1 MTRISSSVAL
11 LVAASLLSQA
21 ARAQSL
27 SRRLADVGDGTVIF
41 SFASRPGVCGD
52 GATYVRDAFGEG
64 MRISEGGNFSG
75 RTNGGDDWPP
85 CIPGPVRVRLTMS
98 RGEVIRLRT
107 FAGPLRDRDAA
118 DRRDLGTVSVDDATS
133 FLTRLVEQASGR
145 SASEA
150 VVPIVLAD
158 SIDPWPPLLRFARNE
173 RLSRSVRS
181 SADFW
186 LARGAAAAL
195 GVADHDDDADD
206 DVRGSAVFALSQQ
219 PKDVAIPRL
228 IEVARRN
235 AHRAARSQ
243 ALFWLGQ
250 SNDPRA
256 VDLFE
261 EILRR
266 R

>member
-1 MTRISSSVAL
+1 MTRVSPLAL
-11 LVAASLLSQA
+11 LAAAALLA
-21 ARAQSL
+21 HDAPAQSL
-27 SRRLADVGDGTVIF
+27 SRRIADAGDGTIVF

-52 GATYVRDAFGEG
+52 GATYVRDGFGEG
-64 MRISEGGNFSG
+64 MRISQDGNNFSG
-75 RTNGGDDWPP
+75 RGHGSDDWPP
-85 CIPGPVRVRLTMS
+85 CIPGPVRVRASMS

-107 FAGPLRDRDAA
+107 FAGPLRDRDMGEH
-118 DRRDLGTVSVDDATS
+118 RDLGTVGVAEATT
-133 FLTRLVEQASGR
+133 FLTRLIEQASGR
-145 SASEA
+145 SASDA
-150 VVPIVLAD
+150 VLPIVLAD
-158 SIDPWPPLLRFARNE
+158 STDPWPTLLRFARDE
-173 RLSRSVRS
+173 RLSRSTRS
-181 SADFW
+181 SVDFW

-195 GVADHDDDADD
+195 GVADHDDDPDD

-219 PKDVAIPRL
+219 PKEIAIPRL
-228 IEVARRN
+228 LEVARRN
-235 AHRAARSQ
+235 AHPAARSQ

>member
-1 MTRISSSVAL
+1 MTRLSSSVAL
-11 LVAASLLSQA
+11 LAAASLLSQV

-27 SRRLADVGDGTVIF
+27 SRRLADAGDGTVVF
-41 SFASRPGVCGD
+41 SFPSRPGVCGD
-52 GATYVRDAFGEG
+52 GATYVSDGFGEG
-64 MRISEGGNFSG
+64 MRISERGNFSG
-75 RTNGGDDWPP
+75 RLHGGDDWAP
-85 CIPGPVRVRLTMS
+85 CIPGPVHVRLTMS

-107 FAGPLRDRDAA
+107 FAGPLRDRDTA
-118 DRRDLGTVSVDDATS
+118 DRDLGTGSVDDATS
-133 FLTRLVEQASGR
+133 FLTRLVAQASGR
-145 SASEA
+145 SASDA
-150 VVPIVLAD
+150 VIPIVLAD
-158 SIDPWPPLLRFARNE
+158 STDPWPALLRFARDE
-173 RLSRSVRS
+173 RLSRSIRS

-228 IEVARRN
+228 LEVARRN
-235 AHRAARSQ
+235 AHPAARSQ

-250 SNDPRA
+250 SGDPRA

>member
-1 MTRISSSVAL
+1 MTRVAL
-11 LVAASLLSQA
+11 FAWLAGAALLA
-21 ARAQSL
+21 HDLRAQSL
-27 SRRLADVGDGTVIF
+27 TRRIADVGDGTVVF

-52 GATYVRDAFGEG
+52 GDTYVRDGFGEG
-64 MRISEGGNFSG
+64 MRITERGSYSG
-75 RTNGGDDWPP
+75 RNRGGDDWPP
-85 CIPGPVRVRLTMS
+85 CVPGPVHVRATVS

-107 FAGPLRDRDAA
+107 VAGPLRDRDAG
-118 DRRDLGTVSVDDATS
+118 DRRDLGTVGVGEATS
-133 FLTRLVEQASGR
+133 FLTGLVEQASGR
-145 SASEA
+145 SASDA
-150 VVPIVLAD
+150 VLPIVLAD
-158 SIDPWPPLLRFARNE
+158 SIDPWPALLRFARDE

-181 SADFW
+181 AADFW
-186 LARGAAAAL
+186 LARGSSAAL

-206 DVRGSAVFALSQQ
+206 DVRSSAVFALSQQ

-228 IEVARRN
+228 LEVARRN
-235 AHRAARSQ
+235 AHPAARAQ

-250 SNDPRA
+250 SGDPRA